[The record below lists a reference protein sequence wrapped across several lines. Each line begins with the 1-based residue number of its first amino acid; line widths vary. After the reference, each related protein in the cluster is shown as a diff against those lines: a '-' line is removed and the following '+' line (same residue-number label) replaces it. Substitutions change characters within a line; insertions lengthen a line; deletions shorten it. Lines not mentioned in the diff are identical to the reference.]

1 MTTQIEEQKNHVAE
15 VEFVKKSYDDRV
27 GPLDITFTHL
37 ETEFSPLQF
46 DISWVLY
53 DSYPR
58 QKLKWRNLLES
69 FPARNSRCAM

>member
-46 DISWVLY
+46 DIS
-53 DSYPR
+53 
-58 QKLKWRNLLES
+58 
-69 FPARNSRCAM
+69 